1 MELVPGFPCQG
12 CHIQRQVLEQNHA
25 AQAKGTREQIQAPV
39 VSSEKNSDRTSSV
52 EESKTLSE
60 ETTHDE
66 VISPAHG
73 NSQPDSEVVA
83 DFSLTQDSEMESE
96 NHPSQSTLSQ
106 LIERDDVIWE
116 RKIPSTKTKSTG
128 SKMST

>member
-1 MELVPGFPCQG
+1 MVSA
-12 CHIQRQVLEQNHA
+12 LEQNHA
-25 AQAKGTREQIQAPV
+25 VQTEGTCEQLQAPV
-39 VSSEKNSDRTSSV
+39 VSSEKKSDRTSSV
-52 EESKTLSE
+52 EESKMLSQ
-60 ETTHDE
+60 ETTCE

-83 DFSLTQDSEMESE
+83 DFLLAQDSEMESE

-106 LIERDDVIWE
+106 LIECDDVTNENPGIE
-116 RKIPSTKTKSTG
+116 DSIKEETTSTG